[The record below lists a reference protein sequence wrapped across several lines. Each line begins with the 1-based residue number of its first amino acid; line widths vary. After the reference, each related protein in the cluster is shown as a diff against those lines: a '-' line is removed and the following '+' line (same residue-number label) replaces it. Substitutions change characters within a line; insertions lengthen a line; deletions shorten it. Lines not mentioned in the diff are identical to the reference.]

1 MTLPKN
7 TEAFIYKGGSWIL
20 PGVDDRECEGAAF
33 HSPRPLFVRPTRLVL
48 EAWWDADHPHPSWA
62 MAPDAWL
69 CGTCRDNLAIL
80 LQMLHAT
87 DGALD
92 WEIRREYGNLL
103 RALALRGW
111 QWFSEHRP
119 AESPPTP
126 TKG

>member
-7 TEAFIYKGGSWIL
+7 TEAYLYKGGDYHL
-20 PGVDDRECEGAAF
+20 PGEHEEACEGAVF
-33 HSPRPLFVRPTRLVL
+33 HSPRPLFVHEQLLVDQQ
-48 EAWWDADHPHPSWA
+48 WWPMEIQHKVYDK
-62 MAPDAWL
+62 APRAYL
-69 CGTCRDNLAIL
+69 CGTCRDNLYLL
-80 LQMLHAT
+80 LQMLHAS
-87 DGALD
+87 DGTLD